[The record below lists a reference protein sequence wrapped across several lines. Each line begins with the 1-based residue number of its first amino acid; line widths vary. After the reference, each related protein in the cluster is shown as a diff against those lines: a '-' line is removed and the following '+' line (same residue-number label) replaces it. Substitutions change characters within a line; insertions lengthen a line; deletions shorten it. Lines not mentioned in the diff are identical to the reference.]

1 VQESNS
7 NQLKITSC
15 NPDLRSGIN
24 RLDEIESF
32 VNRIM
37 PAPNA
42 SLHRGGESR
51 GSRGTLPLSPA
62 LREEARNGGRVYPIS
77 NIKLMQSRGD
87 STPFD
92 PFSIQI
98 LQKALVNG
106 GANKEK

>member
-1 VQESNS
+1 MVSEN
-7 NQLKITSC
+7 LF
-15 NPDLRSGIN
+15 LM
-24 RLDEIESF
+24 L
-32 VNRIM
+32 

-42 SLHRGGESR
+42 SLHRG
-51 GSRGTLPLSPA
+51 GTLPLSPA